1 MAILQIQI
9 KLTGLSPFFFVNNFS
24 AKYEYSTFTCE
35 STDIRALS
43 AILKGVVDKR
53 IETSLSQADLLKY
66 ITAGTEGSTGET
78 GGGSDVDKESILQSA
93 SQDAKTKADAA
104 QAAAI
109 QAAATDATQKANAAQ
124 ASAIAAAAS
133 DAAQKVATVKQEA
146 AEDAKTKADTAESN
160 AIAQASQDAST
171 KADAAKDA
179 AILEAKNKDN
189 ALKSALQEEIQ
200 AKSQAAKTNAVA
212 TASTDATTKANQ
224 AKEDAIA
231 DAAQKDAVVK
241 QEAATDAS
249 TKADKALEDAKA
261 YSDTLVGEANGK
273 ITTIQA
279 SDELQNSR
287 LTALE
292 SGGGGTGGA
301 KGDKGEQGERGL
313 TGAKGDPGIQGLPGK
328 DGAKGADGKSAYEV
342 AVSNGFVGNE
352 AAWLASLKSE
362 KGDKGDAGAG
372 GSGGSADN
380 TALQQEI
387 DALKTALAKM
397 PKYKEYQAGYIP
409 RADFVGTLAN
419 SGLVT
424 ANYPKPFSKRPILN
438 VTLDIADAAVRV
450 QYVNNATETGFQ
462 VATNYAG
469 SMNGVWYEA
478 FILEN

>member
-43 AILKGVVDKR
+43 AILKGAVDKR
-53 IETSLSQADLLKY
+53 IETSFSQADLLKY
-66 ITAGTEGSTGET
+66 ITAGTVGSTGET
-78 GGGSDVDKESILQSA
+78 GGVSDVDAESILQSA

-109 QAAATDATQKANAAQ
+109 QAAATDATQKANAAK

-179 AILEAKNKDN
+179 AILEAENKDN

-200 AKSQAAKTNAVA
+200 AKSQAAETNAVA
-212 TASTDATTKANQ
+212 TASTDATTKANK

-231 DAAQKDAVVK
+231 NAAQKDAVVK

-249 TKADKALEDAKA
+249 TKANKALEDAKA
-261 YSDTLVGEANGK
+261 YSNTLVGEANGK

-287 LTALE
+287 LKALE
-292 SGGGGTGGA
+292 SGGGGTGGS
-301 KGDKGEQGERGL
+301 R
-313 TGAKGDPGIQGLPGK
+313 PWSP
-328 DGAKGADGKSAYEV
+328 
-342 AVSNGFVGNE
+342 
-352 AAWLASLKSE
+352 
-362 KGDKGDAGAG
+362 
-372 GSGGSADN
+372 
-380 TALQQEI
+380 
-387 DALKTALAKM
+387 
-397 PKYKEYQAGYIP
+397 PYKEYVARSHTKAELTDMNGGIINNNALATVKFPHKFSVIP
-409 RADFVGTLAN
+409 YVFVQQ
-419 SGLVT
+419 SIDDVS
-424 ANYPKPFSKRPILN
+424 PRI
-438 VTLDIADAAVRV
+438 
-450 QYVNNATETGFQ
+450 QYVNNITTTSFQ
-462 VATNYAG
+462 YATNYAG
-469 SMNGVWYEA
+469 SLNGLRYVAYTFDGNNSA
-478 FILEN
+478 VTYGF

>member
-1 MAILQIQI
+1 MAILQIEI

-53 IETSLSQADLLKY
+53 IETSFSQADLLKY

-78 GGGSDVDKESILQSA
+78 GGVSGVDKDSILQSA

-179 AILEAKNKDN
+179 AILEAENKDN
-189 ALKSALQEEIQ
+189 ALKSALKEEIR
-200 AKSQAAKTNAVA
+200 AKSQAAETNAVA

-292 SGGGGTGGA
+292 SGGGGTGGSS
-301 KGDKGEQGERGL
+301 
-313 TGAKGDPGIQGLPGK
+313 TWSPP
-328 DGAKGADGKSAYEV
+328 
-342 AVSNGFVGNE
+342 
-352 AAWLASLKSE
+352 
-362 KGDKGDAGAG
+362 
-372 GSGGSADN
+372 
-380 TALQQEI
+380 
-387 DALKTALAKM
+387 
-397 PKYKEYQAGYIP
+397 YKEYVARSHTKAELLAMNGGIVISNNALATVKFPHKFSVIP
-409 RADFVGTLAN
+409 YVFVQQ
-419 SGLVT
+419 S
-424 ANYPKPFSKRPILN
+424 I
-438 VTLDIADAAVRV
+438 DDASPRV
-450 QYVNNATETGFQ
+450 QYVNNITTTGFQ
-462 VATNYAG
+462 YSTNYAG
-469 SMNGVWYEA
+469 SQNGLRYVAYTFDGNNSA
-478 FILEN
+478 VTYGFN